1 MADLVLREADGW
13 EELTE
18 IPNAVRHGLEVGE
31 FWAAVGSGA
40 TKAAIGV
47 LEDAGFEFRSEIA
60 EVRAYYQPDAMAGEM
75 LRVWVRFGHR
85 RTSRRS

>member
-18 IPNAVRHGLEVGE
+18 IPNAIRHGFEVGE

-40 TKAAIGV
+40 TKKAIGI
-47 LEDAGFEFRSEIA
+47 LEDAGFEFQTEVVG
-60 EVRAYYQPDAMAGEM
+60 VRAYYEPDDIAGEM
-75 LRVWVRFGHR
+75 LRVWVKFGPREWSPR
-85 RTSRRS
+85 R